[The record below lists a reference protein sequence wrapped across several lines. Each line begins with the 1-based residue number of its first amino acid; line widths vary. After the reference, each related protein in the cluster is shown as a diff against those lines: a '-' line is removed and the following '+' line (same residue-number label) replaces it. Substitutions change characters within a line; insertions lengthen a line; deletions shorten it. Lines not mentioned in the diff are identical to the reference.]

1 MLEAASALNLPVKL
15 HAEQL
20 SDSGGAAL
28 AASFGALSCDH
39 LEWLSEEGAA
49 AMAQAGSVAVLLPGA
64 FYFLR
69 ETKLPPVERL
79 RRLGVPM
86 AVSTDC
92 NPGSSPCTSLLL
104 MLNMACTLFRL
115 TPEEALAGVTRHAAQ
130 ALGLGDRG
138 VLATGQRADFVLWNV
153 AHPAQLSYA
162 LGANPCIQVIF
173 EGQAR

>member
-1 MLEAASALNLPVKL
+1 M
-15 HAEQL
+15 
-20 SDSGGAAL
+20 
-28 AASFGALSCDH
+28 
-39 LEWLSEEGAA
+39 
-49 AMAQAGSVAVLLPGA
+49 
-64 FYFLR
+64 
-69 ETKLPPVERL
+69 PPVERL